1 MKILIVHNAYQSHL
15 VGGEDIVVKQEVSAL
30 KAILGESHVF
40 EYVVSND
47 DIKLSEVAQNIWGDC
62 QHYQAIKTLV
72 ETHRIS
78 IVHVHNFFPLL
89 TPSIFAGAKAAGAKV
104 IQTLHNFRWWCMAGT
119 FYRKGKGS
127 CETCVGKS
135 LALPGIIHRCY
146 RGSYLQ
152 STASALAF
160 AWYRFKNYQQYI
172 DAYFCL
178 SHFQHQKLSTLISP
192 TQLLYKPNSIT
203 PAINLIPLAE
213 KKGYLFV
220 GRLES
225 AKGIELLLEAWQRL
239 PSHFE
244 LTVIGKGEDE
254 DRLKARFRSKK
265 IVFLG
270 QLPHEQTLAY
280 IAKARYL
287 MHTSTAYETF
297 GLTIVEALAR
307 QTPVIGFSHGTR
319 NEMITHGKNGF
330 LCEEEEL
337 TQMILFS
344 LEVANYE
351 QMANQALSSAKQF
364 YIEPVL
370 KQQIAHYKA
379 VLQEN
384 AHV

>member
-15 VGGEDIVVKQEVSAL
+15 VGGEDIVVKQEVAAL
-30 KAILGESHVF
+30 QATLGEGHVF

-47 DIKLSEVAQNIWGDC
+47 NIKLSEVAQNMWGDC
-62 QHYQAIKTLV
+62 QHYQAIKDLV
-72 ETHRIS
+72 EKHQIS

-89 TPSIFAGAKAAGAKV
+89 TPSVFAGAKAAGAKV
-104 IQTLHNFRWWCMAGT
+104 IHTLHNFRWWCLAGT
-119 FYRKGKGS
+119 FYRKGKGA
-127 CETCVGKS
+127 CETCVGKP

-152 STASALAF
+152 STAAAFAF

-178 SHFQHQKLSTLISP
+178 SHFQHQKLSTLIAP
-192 TQLLYKPNSIT
+192 TKLLYKPNPIL
-203 PAINLIPLAE
+203 PANTLIPLAE

-225 AKGIELLLEAWQRL
+225 AKGIELLLEAWQKL

-254 DRLKARFRSKK
+254 ARLKARFTSQQ

-307 QTPVIGFSHGTR
+307 QTPVIGLNYGTR
-319 NEMITHGKNGF
+319 KEMIAHGKNGF

-337 TQMILFS
+337 TKMILLSF
-344 LEVANYE
+344 EEAHYE
-351 QMANQALSSAKQF
+351 QMANEALRCAKQF
-364 YIEPVL
+364 YIEPVI
-370 KQQIAHYKA
+370 KQQIVHYQTI
-379 VLQEN
+379 LQEN